1 MPAAAPSSTSAPTF
15 SFVLEYPAADPGAAT
30 AHYVAK
36 LSVETDPADVQADL
50 SRGTDRFVL
59 LDARDADA
67 YTACHLPSAMSL
79 PHRTISRQAVA
90 ELPRD
95 KVLVVYCWGP
105 ACNAGTKACAKLSEL
120 GFRVK
125 EMIGGIEYWR
135 HEGLQVEGTL
145 GHKAPLHG

>member
-1 MPAAAPSSTSAPTF
+1 MAAAAPSSTSAPTF

-79 PHRTISRQAVA
+79 PHRTISRRAVA
-90 ELPRD
+90 ELPGD
-95 KVLVVYCWGP
+95 KVLAVYC
-105 ACNAGTKACAKLSEL
+105 
-120 GFRVK
+120 
-125 EMIGGIEYWR
+125 
-135 HEGLQVEGTL
+135 
-145 GHKAPLHG
+145 

>member
-1 MPAAAPSSTSAPTF
+1 MCSS
-15 SFVLEYPAADPGAAT
+15 
-30 AHYVAK
+30 
-36 LSVETDPADVQADL
+36 DL
-50 SRGTDRFVL
+50 S
-59 LDARDADA
+59 
-67 YTACHLPSAMSL
+67 SL
-79 PHRTISRQAVA
+79 SLAQA
-90 ELPRD
+90 
-95 KVLVVYCWGP
+95 LVVYCWGP

>member
-1 MPAAAPSSTSAPTF
+1 MQRPPSGWRQALVYPTTNNTRL
-15 SFVLEYPAADPGAAT
+15 V
-30 AHYVAK
+30 
-36 LSVETDPADVQADL
+36 
-50 SRGTDRFVL
+50 VL

-67 YTACHLPSAMSL
+67 YTACHLPGAMSL

-145 GHKAPLHG
+145 GDKAPLHG